1 LRVAILS
8 LIEPAEV
15 ARPPEGAASA
25 PARGLLRLGGHA
37 LARHQL
43 GLALALGAERVI
55 CLIGPAAAADPD
67 LLALQHAAEGAGA
80 IFHRVGTLHGVLA
93 LVAQHDEVIA
103 IDDGVLAWP
112 DTAMELLASPAVLV
126 QPVDIGLARGLSGWI
141 STMPRPARC
150 ACRAAWWSG
159 WARCRPTSTCFPPC
173 NALPCRPACRSALAA
188 EAVEGGRW
196 ARVVSEDQAH
206 ALEPR
211 WIALHAATSAAT
223 GPMRWL
229 AALGMRTLGPA
240 LLHAGS
246 NGSVV
251 AVGAAVLAALA
262 LVAGWFGWAS
272 LGLGLCALSAIAFQC
287 AALFGRFERRTL
299 LLPRPRRASGVY
311 GWVTDGALL
320 LLLTLGEA
328 APGEAC
334 RAACLRR

>member
-112 DTAMELLASPAVLV
+112 DTAMELLASPACWCSRW
-126 QPVDIGLARGLSGWI
+126 ISAWRRGLSGWI

-173 NALPCRPACRSALAA
+173 NALPCRPGVQRALAA

-229 AALGMRTLGPA
+229 AAALGNA
-240 LLHAGS
+240 HAGACAAACRVQRI
-246 NGSVV
+246 GGGGGRGGAGGAGAGGGLVWLGQPGAGALR
-251 AVGAAVLAALA
+251 AVGHR
-262 LVAGWFGWAS
+262 
-272 LGLGLCALSAIAFQC
+272 FQC

-299 LLPRPRRASGVY
+299 LLPRPLA
-311 GWVTDGALL
+311 
-320 LLLTLGEA
+320 
-328 APGEAC
+328 
-334 RAACLRR
+334 RAAFMAG